1 MEAPAYHVHSSYVWL
16 GGLKGGLI
24 TVFAIVASSLSAVA
38 PLMELLTDPIEGLG
52 MNPAVAFAV
61 LAGSALA
68 LAVLV
73 MGIVMLAYWLSWRCF
88 TYSLTDQEFNLFSGV
103 FSKKRSH
110 VPYKRVQSVDM
121 RASLLQ
127 RVVGVCTLEI
137 DTAGGSSNKAILV
150 PYLTKSD
157 AEALRAE
164 LFQRKRA
171 ALSVAAAVGA
181 TAGAHTAAGVERTQD
196 CANVLDAVDDLFD
209 GTRGIFDYAGFQ
221 EQEPVSF
228 KTGLSNKELLLTGLS
243 GASGQAG
250 IIIFSVL
257 AVCCTFGLADLLLDN
272 LGVFLDEYF
281 ETGMAAGLSLSEL
294 INRLVMRFIPY
305 IVLVCVVSYAATLVL
320 SAVMSLISYGGFQ
333 VRRRGSRVEVESG
346 LLQRKTQGVDL
357 DRVQFVRVE
366 QGWIRRKMG
375 YCRVSLGRI
384 DSAAKEESGK
394 SQTDVEM
401 SFGMVVHPFLPIGQ
415 LDGFLEGLVPELRCT
430 CDVTAVPP
438 KSAMHRAVLRGA
450 VWQNAGF
457 WTLVGIAGT
466 YGIIALCLAV
476 SYPAGLAD
484 LRAVIWGLLPVTSL
498 PFVAMAVGAV
508 RGVKWHR
515 GSSLAYGADFV
526 HVVNEGFTR
535 REVIVPRQKIQFTT
549 LVANPFQLA
558 RNLRSV
564 KVTTAAG
571 SGGTAE
577 SIWDIPLQDAEAFQ
591 EWSRP
596 RC

>member
-24 TVFAIVASSLSAVA
+24 TAAAVLLSATSALA
-38 PLMELLTDPIEGLG
+38 PLMALLTDPADGLG
-52 MNPAVAFAV
+52 MSLFLAGAV
-61 LAGSALA
+61 LVGSAL
-68 LAVLV
+68 VLTV
-73 MGIVMLAYWLSWRCF
+73 LLIGIVMLVYWLSWRCL

-121 RASLLQ
+121 RAGLLQ
-127 RVVGVCTLEI
+127 RIVGVCTLEI

-164 LFQRKRA
+164 LFLRKKA
-171 ALSVAAAVGA
+171 ALSGAGAGAAAV
-181 TAGAHTAAGVERTQD
+181 AAGEGESPVQD
-196 CANVLDAVDDLFD
+196 ASNVLDAVDDLFD
-209 GTRGIFDYAGFQ
+209 GTRGIFDQAGFQ
-221 EQEPVSF
+221 ELEPVSF
-228 KTGLSNKELLLTGLS
+228 KTGLSNKELLLAGLS
-243 GASGQAG
+243 GANGQAG
-250 IIIFSVL
+250 MIMFAVIALCCSV
-257 AVCCTFGLADLLLDN
+257 GLADIMLEG
-272 LGVFLDEYF
+272 LGAYLDEYL
-281 ETGMAAGLSLSEL
+281 EAGMAAGVVLSD
-294 INRLVMRFIPY
+294 LVSQLVLRYVPY
-305 IVLVCVVSYAATLVL
+305 GVAVCVASYAATLVL
-320 SAVMSLISYGGFQ
+320 SAVMSLVSYGGFQ

-357 DRVQFVRVE
+357 DRVQFLRVE

-384 DSAAKEESGK
+384 DSASKDDSNK

-401 SFGMVVHPFLPIGQ
+401 SFGMVVHPFLPLKE
-415 LDGFLEGLVPELRCT
+415 LDGFVDGLVPELRCS
-430 CDVTAVPP
+430 CDVRTMPP
-438 KSAMHRAVLRGA
+438 AGALRRAVLRGA
-450 VWQNAGF
+450 LWHNAGF
-457 WTLVGIAGT
+457 WTLVGSAAT
-466 YGIIALCLAV
+466 YGIVALCLVFAD
-476 SYPAGLAD
+476 PEGLAS
-484 LRAVIWGLLPVTSL
+484 LQAVALGLLPLELL
-498 PFVAMAVGAV
+498 PLVVVAIGAV

-515 GSSLAYGADFV
+515 GSSLAYGRDFV
-526 HVVNEGFTR
+526 HLVNEGFTR

-558 RNLRSV
+558 QNLRSV
-564 KVTTAAG
+564 EVTTAAG

-577 SIWDIPLQDAEAFQ
+577 SIWDIPLEDAQAFQ

-596 RC
+596 RY